1 MKTIK
6 GKIIANVLVC
16 CIVMVLVLSSTTLI
30 VSSKGIYEQS
40 MDKLTEASGKYTQ
53 QISNWYIGQKAIVET
68 FAEVI
73 SNGLIDETA
82 IQAYAND
89 KLKKNTQLVDL
100 YIGYEDGRMLVGS
113 GDEMPEDF
121 NATTRPWYIETKQQG
136 STYCIPPYVDI
147 LNQKMSISIA
157 TPIYN
162 NQALMGIAAMDVL
175 VDELISI
182 VNNIYVEEGSYAF
195 LIDSQGNI
203 VTHSNEAFLPTDG
216 KLMSLTEAYGAETS
230 KRLLENQGDTIQIMD
245 YDGKMKYICTM
256 PIEENGWYLGVV
268 MPKHVITAPI
278 YKIIYTSI
286 GIAVTGLIVL
296 ILCVIMLVNK
306 IMRPIAELKQ
316 FASGDFREGVKQDAN
331 RVADGF
337 KDEIEEITE
346 ATTRVKAQIRNII
359 LGTKDEAQSIYQS
372 INKISREIEGLTQE
386 IEQVNEN
393 IREISD
399 KASLA
404 SDLTNSIDGLG
415 NDMERAIVMVA
426 EKAETATKASVEI
439 TQRALL
445 MKEESENSQDMAKD
459 VYAKTQGQLK
469 RAIENA
475 SYVSQIGNL
484 VEEILDISNQTNL
497 LALNAS
503 IEAARAGAAGKG
515 FAIVATEIGG
525 LANHTKSAVV
535 KIQEMVANVVE
546 AVNQLSSSAEEV
558 LSFIDQKVMGDYGY
572 MVRTAEQYSKD
583 STSYVDIAT
592 DLGSAAEE
600 LAMSI
605 ESIVDKLGNMNQLN
619 KEIAVATDEMTS
631 STEIVSSRSECVLYQ
646 MLELKGSAQEL
657 TTLVEQ
663 FKV

>member
-30 VSSKGIYEQS
+30 VGSKGIYEQS

-68 FAEVI
+68 FAEAI

-157 TPIYN
+157 TPVYN

-182 VNNIYVEEGSYAF
+182 VNNIYIEEGSYAF

-230 KRLLENQGDTIQIMD
+230 KRLLDNQGNTIQIMD
-245 YDGKMKYICTM
+245 YDGQMKYIYTM

-268 MPKHVITAPI
+268 MPKRVITAPI
-278 YKIIYTSI
+278 YKIIYRSI

-359 LGTKDEAQSIYQS
+359 LGTKDEAKSIYQS
-372 INKISREIEGLTQE
+372 VNKISPEIEGLTQE

-393 IREISD
+393 IIEISN

-404 SDLTNSIDGLG
+404 SDLTNSIDRLG
-415 NDMERAIVMVA
+415 NDMERAIAMVA

-459 VYAKTQGQLK
+459 VYAKTQEQLK

-631 STEIVSSRSECVLYQ
+631 STEIVSSHSECVLYQ

-657 TTLVEQ
+657 TTIVEQ